1 MKIEKQK
8 KILLKK
14 IEFQN
19 KKFEIFLRG
28 DADESVVAEIFKW
41 REYKAAEEIIEKS
54 SLPILDV
61 GAHIGIF
68 SLYARAINP
77 TVKIYA
83 LEPEKENFGLLLKNI
98 EASGIKDLEP
108 YRVALSG
115 KTAERNLV
123 VESDS
128 INHHLA
134 DENFGDPA
142 ETHYEKVS
150 SISLG
155 DFLDKN
161 NIARVGLL
169 KMDIES
175 GEYEVFENMPEE
187 VFGRIDSII
196 LEYHNYGGRNY
207 KELENILRK
216 NGFTV
221 QRFPS
226 GFEKDLGFLFARNKR
241 HC

>member
-1 MKIEKQK
+1 
-8 KILLKK
+8 
-14 IEFQN
+14 
-19 KKFEIFLRG
+19 FLRD

-41 REYKAAEEIIEKS
+41 REYKAAEEVIEKI

-77 TVKIYA
+77 TAKIYA
-83 LEPEKENFGLLLKNI
+83 MEPEKENFGLLLKNI
-98 EASGIKDLEP
+98 EANDLKDVKS
-108 YRVALSG
+108 YKVALSS
-115 KTAERNLV
+115 KTAERNLAI
-123 VESDS
+123 ELDS

-134 DENFGDPA
+134 DENFGDGA
-142 ETHYEKVS
+142 EAHYIKVP
-150 SISLG
+150 SISLR
-155 DFLDKN
+155 DFLEKN
-161 NIARVGLL
+161 DIARVGLL

-175 GEYEVFENMPEE
+175 GEYEVLENMQEE
-187 VFGRIDSII
+187 VFGRIDNII

-207 KELENILRK
+207 KELEDILRE

-241 HC
+241 HR